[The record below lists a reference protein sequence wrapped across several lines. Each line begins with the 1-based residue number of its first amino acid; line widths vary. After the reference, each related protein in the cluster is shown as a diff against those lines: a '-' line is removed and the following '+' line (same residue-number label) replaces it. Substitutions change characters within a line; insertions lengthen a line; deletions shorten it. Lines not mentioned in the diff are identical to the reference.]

1 MVEISLAA
9 LFILFIVMLFILLS
23 LFFYLLIK
31 KYVNNQ
37 SRQKINEL
45 KEIYRLEMFQYLQT
59 GELRLLDPNQSV
71 EKFIALIELLHEYS
85 NVLDD
90 SDVKIRI
97 SSFAKKHLTKYVEKQ
112 LKQRRWSLRM
122 NALYSIEDFYM
133 DHLNLRL
140 HELYKKKKTTIA
152 EKTQILKLL
161 AKFHDGKIVD
171 YIKISHQN
179 ISDFSML
186 SILSNM
192 DDNQIDQLVDCYD
205 ELSLRLQAI
214 LIDTIGNKQLIKHH
228 QLLQK
233 LVLNGEDEVKIRSL
247 KAFATIGVPIDKK
260 YVAPFF
266 EAESWQI
273 RMMATKV
280 AGAQRMEEYKEK
292 LIERLS
298 DREFVVRSEAA
309 KAILRFKDG
318 VSILTK
324 VTEDSEDMFAKDM
337 AFEWLEKERGGYLY

>member
-23 LFFYLLIK
+23 IFFYLLIK

-37 SRQKINEL
+37 SKQKKNEL
-45 KEIYRLEMFQYLQT
+45 KEDYRLEMFQYLQT
-59 GELRLLDPNQSV
+59 GELRLLDSNQS
-71 EKFIALIELLHEYS
+71 EENFIALIELLHEYS

-90 SDVKIRI
+90 VDVKKRI
-97 SSFAKKHLTKYVEKQ
+97 SSFAKNHLTKYVEKQ

-133 DHLNLRL
+133 EHLRL
-140 HELYKKKKTTIA
+140 TLHDLYKQKRTSIA

-161 AKFHDGKIVD
+161 AKFHDEKIVH
-171 YIKISHQN
+171 YIKSSHQD
-179 ISDFSML
+179 ISDFSLL
-186 SILSNM
+186 SIISKM
-192 DDNQIDQLVDCYD
+192 DENQIDQLIDCYD

-214 LIDTIGNKQLIKHH
+214 LVDTIGNKKLIKHH

-247 KAFATIGVPIDKK
+247 KAFANIGVPIDKK

-266 EAESWQI
+266 DAESWQI
-273 RMMATKV
+273 RMMAVKV

-318 VSILTK
+318 VSILSK
-324 VTEDSEDMFAKDM
+324 VMEESEDLFAKDM
-337 AFEWLEKERGGYLY
+337 AFEWLEKERGGYSY